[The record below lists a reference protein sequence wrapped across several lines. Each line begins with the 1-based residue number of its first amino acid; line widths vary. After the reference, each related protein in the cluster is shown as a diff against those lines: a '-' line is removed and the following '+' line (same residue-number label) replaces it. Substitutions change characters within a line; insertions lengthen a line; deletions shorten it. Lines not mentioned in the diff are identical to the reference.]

1 MRNLIKNPQTKYQ
14 LAEIDWLAKRYSLD
28 PVDLIDPCCTNLFL
42 RLAYMRKIAQ
52 AGQEVE
58 NEQFEAH
65 QVEMDLKN
73 KIRS

>member
-1 MRNLIKNPQTKYQ
+1 MVKNPQMKYQ

-52 AGQEVE
+52 AGQDVE
-58 NEQFEAH
+58 NEQYEAH
-65 QVEMDLKN
+65 KVQMELEN
-73 KIRS
+73 NIRS